1 MQRWK
6 RKVIDATDNIK
17 CKRKTLI
24 RHVYDIADY
33 KTLPEAI
40 KKVSLSSRVYV
51 CKPPHTQCSIHMDI
65 CSGSRKLNMSG
76 FFMLWRLRKDSLS
89 PLQYERT

>member
-6 RKVIDATDNIK
+6 RKVTDATDNIK

-24 RHVYDIADY
+24 SHVYDIADY

-51 CKPPHTQCSIHMDI
+51 CELTHTHSAPHIWTYALEA
-65 CSGSRKLNMSG
+65 GN
-76 FFMLWRLRKDSLS
+76 
-89 PLQYERT
+89 